1 MNGASVWSTQRKI
14 QPHGVKRMKR
24 KLLLLVV
31 LAALLSGCAGYQR
44 VQHPP
49 RVNLG
54 STVAVL
60 FFDNFTDDYAIS
72 HDVEQELVK
81 TLSGYY
87 RVLPPAEVEWA
98 LVRRGLLRGQSPD
111 PNQAIRLGQM
121 LGVDALVMGE
131 VSGYFQPV
139 TQTPPYPTGREMT
152 DERGNKLYQYEYVEN
167 TQVMV
172 SFTGRVMD
180 TRSGNVIHRLRVQGQ
195 SSSERKEILRY
206 PREWWPANRRPT
218 TWDLPAPSYSQVPW
232 VRQNAIR
239 EAISQFTEDI
249 MPTYT
254 WEKVQ

>member
-1 MNGASVWSTQRKI
+1 
-14 QPHGVKRMKR
+14 MKR

-72 HDVEQELVK
+72 HEVEQELVK

-98 LVRRGLLRGQSPD
+98 LVRLGLLRGQSPD

-139 TQTPPYPTGREMT
+139 TQTPPYPTGREMI
-152 DERGNKLYQYEYVEN
+152 DERDNKLYQYEYVEN

-172 SFTGRVMD
+172 SFTGRGHGHPVGQRD
-180 TRSGNVIHRLRVQGQ
+180 PPPAGAGPVLQRAQGDPPLPTGVVAREPQAHYLGSACPQLFSGTLGEA
-195 SSSERKEILRY
+195 ERDPGGYQPVYGGYHAHLHLGKGAVATCPGL
-206 PREWWPANRRPT
+206 T
-218 TWDLPAPSYSQVPW
+218 D
-232 VRQNAIR
+232 
-239 EAISQFTEDI
+239 
-249 MPTYT
+249 
-254 WEKVQ
+254 